1 MTTAGQNPRTNPNA
15 AWQINKA
22 LDTLEKKGRLDSLVI
37 VMDVGE
43 DSLVIVM
50 DVGELSSCP
59 SDWSSTLP
67 LLFMPETDSH
77 EILARCSRGSSRA
90 TQLNSRGMPTT
101 WRFRV

>member
-22 LDTLEKKGRLDSLVI
+22 LDTLEKKGRL
-37 VMDVGE
+37 